1 MIRQRGREKDRQAYK
16 QMKRWIYGQTE
27 RDRQKD
33 MQTDEQ
39 MDRVRETFRVQASP
53 L

>member
-1 MIRQRGREKDRQAYK
+1 MDIWTDRQA
-16 QMKRWIYGQTE
+16 E
-27 RDRQKD
+27 RQKD
-33 MQTDEQ
+33 MLTDEQ